1 MRLIDADALIKNDEV
16 TEWLSINP
24 IRTGKMLK
32 AFSELF
38 IKKVNE
44 MPTINAISIPDNIT
58 NLDMMLKVYSTA
70 LIYKSDEKEVIV
82 GIDNM
87 FCQKFDRDWCDAPY
101 KGVST

>member
-1 MRLIDADALIKNDEV
+1 MRLIDADDVDNHIVGSVN
-16 TEWLSINP
+16 LS
-24 IRTGKMLK
+24 GC
-32 AFSELF
+32 
-38 IKKVNE
+38 
-44 MPTINAISIPDNIT
+44 PTINAISIPDNIT